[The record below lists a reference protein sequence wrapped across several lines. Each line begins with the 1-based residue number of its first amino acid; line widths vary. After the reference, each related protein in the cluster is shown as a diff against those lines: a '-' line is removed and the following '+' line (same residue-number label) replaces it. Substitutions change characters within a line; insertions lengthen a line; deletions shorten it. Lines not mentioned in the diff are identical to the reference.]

1 MNLLVIV
8 MRIPSRRTR
17 SVKIYD
23 PISKS
28 GEINALMRFIFSAE
42 PSSL

>member
-1 MNLLVIV
+1 
-8 MRIPSRRTR
+8 MRIPLRKMR

-28 GEINALMRFIFSAE
+28 GEINALMRFIFQ
-42 PSSL
+42 SLPYSEEVL